1 MIRLIQN
8 SFFGGQL
15 DYEMMGRQDYQRY
28 AKGATKLC
36 NFNILKR
43 GGLDKRRGF
52 DRLFNITEMFP
63 AISASTKIRMIPFAY
78 KKTQG
83 FVLVMTPAKCFV
95 VATNTQTQYKVY
107 NVSDLDGVYNS
118 QEIDE
123 LDYQQCGDVL
133 FIAHQNHPPARISHV
148 IDSVGE
154 DGFHYETIDF
164 GEAESGIPEII
175 DAVVTRI
182 SVNNDAASTFVE
194 EYKATAMFDGVETY
208 PCEAYKNEYAPNNA
222 SSWHGTA
229 YKMPWTE
236 SQKIRLT
243 IKPVARTVDGVREYP
258 DEIRVYKKA
267 FNYFGLVGTVK
278 LSLDNSVVT
287 LEQGTSYVL
296 PNTKYR
302 NSDATEDTNILS
314 VSADVPVRAK
324 NGTAWEFAAS
334 GTLPLVAAQ
343 TMVDGFA
350 RIGIGAVYYNV
361 EDGGDEVTLKYE
373 GYDATSISMT
383 DGTSTWSVDLPAS
396 GGDKTQTVEKEE
408 GETDEAF
415 RLRYLDAFNVFADSL
430 TDISTIDI
438 PISGMVG
445 NTLTFTVTGGVL
457 PVNSIKMFAS
467 PNIETAYFDDK
478 YITPS
483 TNITPPYF
491 DEDNKFTGVGNYPAS
506 VALTQQRLVWASTK
520 NEPARIRMSAI
531 GDFYNYAT
539 HEIQLPDDAI
549 DFLLPITRFA
559 KINHICEMR
568 KLLLFNSACE
578 WLVDSASSTS
588 GLTYETIQAFPQ
600 SYSGSAERL
609 KPIICNNSLIF
620 CERTKQCVRR
630 FAYDLS
636 NDGFAGRDVSILSN
650 SIFEYNSI
658 IDWTYQQF
666 PHSTLWCVL
675 TDGTMASFEYMEEQE
690 IMAWMTHELGGGGK
704 VRCISTSYAVAPA
717 LDEVM
722 DVDAYEVATH
732 EEVFAVV
739 ERNGEMWIE
748 RMRVKSKPHEDSLY
762 HSLCLDGMRVLN
774 STNGYQPKADTEQ
787 DIVWIPADTTTGL
800 PITRSEAL
808 AKISAGVDVYEGY
821 LFEAKYISVF
831 PFLGG
836 NLQGNGQFDIK
847 NICGIGLRLMSAFG
861 GKVKA
866 HGTQEYENIPYYYN
880 DPQNDHRPVFGGGV
894 LKLFDHD
901 TNMMS
906 LPNANTRDGRVE
918 LVQGD
923 AYPFSL
929 LSYEIDLE
937 PETGGRAR

>member
-52 DRLFNITEMFP
+52 DRIFNISEKFP
-63 AISASTKIRMIPFAY
+63 VIPYNSKIRMIPFAY

-83 FVLVMTPAKCFV
+83 FVLVLTPSKCFV
-95 VATNTQTQYKVY
+95 VATNPLTQYKVY
-107 NVSDLDGVYNS
+107 NVDGLDGVYNS
-118 QEIDE
+118 AEIDE
-123 LDYQQCGDVL
+123 LDYQQCGDVV
-133 FIAHQNHPPARISHV
+133 FIAHQNHPPARIVHNL
-148 IDSVGE
+148 DSVGE

-164 GEAESGIPEII
+164 SEAERGIPEIT
-175 DAVVTRI
+175 DAVVSRI
-182 SVNNDAASTFVE
+182 SVNQDAAATFVE
-194 EYKATAMFDGVETY
+194 EYKATAVFDGVETY

-222 SSWHGTA
+222 STWHGTG

-243 IKPVARTVDGVREYP
+243 IKPTPRTVDGVQEYP
-258 DEIRVYKKA
+258 DEIRIYKKS
-267 FNYFGLVGTVK
+267 FNYFGLIGTVK
-278 LSLDNSVVT
+278 LTLENSIVT
-287 LEQGTSYVL
+287 LGQGTSYAL
-296 PNTKYR
+296 PQTKYA
-302 NSDATEDTNILS
+302 NSDAAGDTDILAIGS
-314 VSADVPVRAK
+314 DIALRAK
-324 NGTAWEFAAS
+324 GATAWEFAAS
-334 GTLPLVAAQ
+334 GTLPIVADNK
-343 TMVDGFA
+343 VDDGFL
-350 RIGIGAVYYNV
+350 RLHIGAVYYTV
-361 EDGGDEVTLKYE
+361 GEGTVTLKYE
-373 GYDATSISMT
+373 GYGATSVTLS
-383 DGTSTWSVDLPAS
+383 DGTSTWSATLPAS
-396 GGDKTQTVEKEE
+396 GGDKSKTVTQET
-408 GETDEAF
+408 GESDEAF
-415 RLRYLDAFNVFADSL
+415 RLRYLDEFEVFADSI
-430 TDISTIDI
+430 TDVSSIDI
-438 PISGMVG
+438 PVSEMASTAL
-445 NTLTFTVTGGVL
+445 TLTVVGGVL
-457 PVNSIKMFAS
+457 PIHNIRLYKH
-467 PNIETAYFDDK
+467 PNAETMYFDDK

-491 DEDNKFTGVGNYPAS
+491 DEDNKFSGDGNYPAS

-520 NEPARIRMSAI
+520 NEPARVRMSAT
-531 GDFYNYAT
+531 GDFYRYAT

-549 DFLLPITRFA
+549 DFMLPITRFA

-609 KPIICNNSLIF
+609 KPIVCNNSLIF

-675 TDGTMASFEYMEEQE
+675 KDGTMASFEYMEEQE

-704 VRCISTSYAVAPA
+704 VKCISTSYAVAPA
-717 LDEVM
+717 LDEVK
-722 DVDAYEVATH
+722 DVETYDVATH
-732 EEVFAVV
+732 EEVFAAV
-739 ERNGEMWIE
+739 ERNGELWIE
-748 RMRVKSKPHEDSLY
+748 RMRVKSKPHDDSIY
-762 HSLCLDGMRVLN
+762 HSLCLDGLRVLN
-774 STNGYQPKADTEQ
+774 LSNGYLPRAEGEEGL
-787 DIVWIPADTTTGL
+787 VWIPADTTDGAT
-800 PITRSEAL
+800 ITRSEAL
-808 AKISAGVDVYEGY
+808 SKIMAGVDVYEGY
-821 LFEAKYISVF
+821 VFDAKYVSVY
-831 PFLGG
+831 PFVGSNVL
-836 NLQGNGQFDIK
+836 GNGQFDIK
-847 NICGIGLRLMSAFG
+847 NICGIGMRLMSAFG

-866 HGTQEYENIPYYYN
+866 VGTDYYEAIPYFYN
-880 DPQNDHRPVFGGGV
+880 DPQGDHRPVFENGR

-906 LPNANTRDGRVE
+906 LPNANTRDGRIE

-929 LSYEIDLE
+929 LSYEIDFE
-937 PETGGRAR
+937 PETGGRQR